1 MKKIAILMFSM
12 LLLLSACGTAE
23 NKTGSETNSESQ
35 VSAAEETVTKE
46 GTFAGL
52 ADSHTIAVTIDGK
65 ETSIQVGSDLQ
76 DKMNS
81 ISEGQKVVVKYTK
94 VTNGVLELKDL
105 ETK

>member
-1 MKKIAILMFSM
+1 MKKLAILMFSM

-23 NKTGSETNSESQ
+23 NSSGSETNTDSQ
-35 VSAAEETVTKE
+35 DAAAEETVTKD

-52 ADSHTIAVTIDGK
+52 ADSHTIAVDIDGD
-65 ETSIQVGSDLQ
+65 ETMIQVGSDLQ

-81 ISEGQKVVVKYTK
+81 ISEGQKVVVEYTK
-94 VTNGVLELKDL
+94 DSNGVLTLKNL

>member
-1 MKKIAILMFSM
+1 MKKLAILMFSM

-23 NKTGSETNSESQ
+23 NSSGSETNSDSQ
-35 VSAAEETVTKE
+35 DAAAEETVMKE

-52 ADSHTIAVTIDGK
+52 ADSHTIAVDIDGK
-65 ETSIQVGSDLQ
+65 ETMIQVGSDLQ

-81 ISEGQKVVVKYTK
+81 MSEGQKVDVEYTK
-94 VTNGVLELKDL
+94 DSNGVLTLKSL

>member
-1 MKKIAILMFSM
+1 MKKLAILMFSM

-23 NKTGSETNSESQ
+23 NSSGSETNTDSQ
-35 VSAAEETVTKE
+35 DAAAEETVTKD

-52 ADSHTIAVTIDGK
+52 ADSHTIAVDIDGD
-65 ETSIQVGSDLQ
+65 ETMIQVGSDLQ

-81 ISEGQKVVVKYTK
+81 ISEGQKVVVEYTK
-94 VTNGVLELKDL
+94 DSNGVLTLNNL

>member
-12 LLLLSACGTAE
+12 LLLLSACGTAQ
-23 NKTGSETNSESQ
+23 NSSGAETNSDSQ
-35 VSAAEETVTKE
+35 EAAAEETVTKE

-52 ADSHTIAVTIDGK
+52 ADSHTIAVTIDDK

-81 ISEGQKVVVKYTK
+81 ISEGQKVVVKYTEDS
-94 VTNGVLELKDL
+94 NGALMLKDL

>member
-1 MKKIAILMFSM
+1 MKKLAILMFSM

-23 NKTGSETNSESQ
+23 NSSGSETNTDSQ
-35 VSAAEETVTKE
+35 DAAAEESVTKE

-52 ADSHTIAVTIDGK
+52 ADSHTIAVDIDGD
-65 ETSIQVGSDLQ
+65 ETMIQVGSDLQ

-81 ISEGQKVVVKYTK
+81 ISEGQKVVVEYTK
-94 VTNGVLELKDL
+94 DSNGVLTLKNL

>member
-12 LLLLSACGTAE
+12 LLLLSGCGTAQ
-23 NKTGSETNSESQ
+23 NTSGAETNLDSQ
-35 VSAAEETVTKE
+35 DAAAEETVTKE

-52 ADSHTIAVTIDGK
+52 ADSHTIAVTIDDK

-81 ISEGQKVVVKYTK
+81 ISEGQKVVVKYIK
-94 VTNGVLELKDL
+94 DSNGALMLKDL

>member
-35 VSAAEETVTKE
+35 DAAAEETVTKE

-81 ISEGQKVVVKYTK
+81 MSEGQKVVVKYTK
-94 VTNGVLELKDL
+94 GTNGVLELKDL

>member
-12 LLLLSACGTAE
+12 LLLLSACGTAQ
-23 NKTGSETNSESQ
+23 NTSGAETKSDSQ
-35 VSAAEETVTKE
+35 DAAAEETVTKE

-52 ADSHTIAVTIDGK
+52 ADSHTIAVTIDDK

-94 VTNGVLELKDL
+94 DSNGALMLKDL

>member
-1 MKKIAILMFSM
+1 MKKFAILMFSM

-23 NKTGSETNSESQ
+23 NSSGSETNSDSQ
-35 VSAAEETVTKE
+35 DAAAEETVTKE

-52 ADSHTIAVTIDGK
+52 ADSHTIAVNIDGK
-65 ETSIQVGSDLQ
+65 ETMLQVGSDLQ

-81 ISEGQKVVVKYTK
+81 MSEGQKVVVDYTK
-94 VTNGVLELKDL
+94 DSNGVLTLKNL

>member
-12 LLLLSACGTAE
+12 LLLLSACGTAQ
-23 NKTGSETNSESQ
+23 NSSGAETNSDSQ
-35 VSAAEETVTKE
+35 DATAEETVTKE

-52 ADSHTIAVTIDGK
+52 ADSHTIAVTIDDK

-94 VTNGVLELKDL
+94 DTNGALMLKDL

>member
-12 LLLLSACGTAE
+12 LLLLSACGTAQ
-23 NKTGSETNSESQ
+23 NSSGAETNSDSHDA
-35 VSAAEETVTKE
+35 AAEETVTKE

-52 ADSHTIAVTIDGK
+52 ADSHTIAVTIDDK

-94 VTNGVLELKDL
+94 DSNGALMLKDL

>member
-12 LLLLSACGTAE
+12 LLLLSACGTAQ
-23 NKTGSETNSESQ
+23 NSSGAETNSDSKDT
-35 VSAAEETVTKE
+35 SAEETVTKE

-52 ADSHTIAVTIDGK
+52 ADSHTIAVTIDDK

-81 ISEGQKVVVKYTK
+81 ISEGQKLLSNIQKIQMAP
-94 VTNGVLELKDL
+94 
-105 ETK
+105 